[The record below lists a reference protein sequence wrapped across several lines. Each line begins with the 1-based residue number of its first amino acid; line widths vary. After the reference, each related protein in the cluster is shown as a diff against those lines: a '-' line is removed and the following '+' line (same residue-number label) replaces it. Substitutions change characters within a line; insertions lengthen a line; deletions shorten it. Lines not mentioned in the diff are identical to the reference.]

1 MIPTSANPSSL
12 KDQSPVEQM
21 TALTHES
28 IARERVVLGKVK
40 VLELLTRAAIYLLLF
55 LLALIFVFPF
65 VWAFLTSVK
74 STTEVFDTGITL
86 PEVWR
91 FDNYIKAVQSYN
103 LIRYLLNSI
112 FVSLVVATAHLFLAS
127 TAGFAFSRL
136 QFPGRTLL
144 FVVVLATLMVPS
156 QATLVPLFILVK
168 HWPLLGD
175 NNLWGQG
182 GSGMLDSYWGLT
194 VPMFAT
200 AYGIFLLRQFF
211 LTLPVDLEDAARIDG
226 TSEFGIYWRI
236 ALPLSG
242 PALATLAIFSFQNM
256 FNDFV
261 WPLVMT
267 RSDEMKTIQLGLAQF
282 RREGTTEWTLLM
294 AGTMLATIPILLVFL
309 AGQRYFTQGIAL
321 SGIKG

>member
-1 MIPTSANPSSL
+1 MIPTSIDTTDKHHSSL
-12 KDQSPVEQM
+12 SGIGEKHHSNLSEKVAFDRV
-21 TALTHES
+21 TALMGYL
-28 IARERVVLGKVK
+28 R
-40 VLELLTRAAIYLLLF
+40 RAATYLLLIA
-55 LLALIFVFPF
+55 LALIFVFPF
-65 VWAFLTSVK
+65 IWALLTSLK
-74 STTEVFDTGITL
+74 STTEVFDPGITL
-86 PEVWR
+86 PTVWR
-91 FDNYIKAVQSYN
+91 FDNYIQAVHSYN
-103 LIRYLLNSI
+103 LLRYLFNSI
-112 FVSLVVATAHLFLAS
+112 LISLIVAVAHILLAS
-127 TAGFAFSRL
+127 TAGFACARL
-136 QFPGRTLL
+136 HFPGRDLL
-144 FVVVLATLMVPS
+144 FVVVVATLMVPS

-175 NNLWGQG
+175 NNIWGQG
-182 GSGMLDSYWGLT
+182 GSGMMDSYWGLT

-294 AGTMLATIPILLVFL
+294 AGTMIATIPLLLVFL

-321 SGIKG
+321 TGIKG